1 MLVFLFVVRRFGV
14 HRGIGS
20 GVGVQVEAAGRGRRS
35 SVKIDRKALALS
47 AQAAK
52 RQPRITFYSPSAALV
67 LNYLKNTRPRF
78 SISDEV
84 AGIVESEL
92 AKRYPELMASI
103 RRLLRS
109 QGVKGI

>member
-1 MLVFLFVVRRFGV
+1 
-14 HRGIGS
+14 
-20 GVGVQVEAAGRGRRS
+20 VEAAGRGRRS

-52 RQPRITFYSPSAALV
+52 RQPRITFYSPPAALV